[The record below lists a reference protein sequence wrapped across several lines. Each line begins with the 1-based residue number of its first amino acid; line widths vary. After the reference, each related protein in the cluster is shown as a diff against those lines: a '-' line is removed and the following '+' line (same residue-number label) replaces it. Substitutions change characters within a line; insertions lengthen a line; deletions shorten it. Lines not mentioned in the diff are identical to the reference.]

1 MTAAQKAAF
10 LKRMAD
16 GRAAAA
22 KKRASGVAKPTNK
35 SAAAAPAKRGR
46 GRPRKTP
53 VNKPVNA
60 KPVNKAAPAK
70 RGRGRPR
77 KTPAPVNAKPVGG
90 KTKSTKPRK
99 FKFSRETTEKVKTM
113 LAKVQVDKLNQKVN
127 KCIATTLKTQTK
139 KTPEIRK
146 LAVEM
151 CEARTILDITKK
163 SPARKS
169 PARKSKARA

>member
-22 KKRASGVAKPTNK
+22 NRRSAGAAKPANK

-60 KPVNKAAPAK
+60 KAAPVK

-77 KTPAPVNAKPVGG
+77 KTSAPVTTKPVGG

-99 FKFSRETTEKVKTM
+99 FKFSRETTDKVKTL
-113 LAKVQVDKLNQKVN
+113 LAKVQVEKLNQKVN

-169 PARKSKARA
+169 SARKSKARA